1 MTLRTTALGAI
12 IGTEIDLASARRH
25 ATVAGRRPYLAAPNI
40 IITLCF
46 IFFSMLMVDSVEDS
60 AVTKSVA
67 VKERRLED
75 IQIQCSTLISE
86 LEYVARI
93 GSVVHH

>member
-1 MTLRTTALGAI
+1 
-12 IGTEIDLASARRH
+12 
-25 ATVAGRRPYLAAPNI
+25 
-40 IITLCF
+40 
-46 IFFSMLMVDSVEDS
+46 MLMVDSVEDS